1 VSSRGSREPGHHSN
15 SEVGSSLPTQEHR
28 AFSDQ
33 LPAMTRVRRGV
44 QTAAP
49 PAPLFCGCTNGE
61 SCVCAREGAC
71 TVTVLRACV
80 CVSVCGE
87 GGLHAVFMTLLN
99 SENKTEPERANDGRR
114 AAAQNQKS
122 SRVDA
127 RATTDLAPG
136 TSLLGVGRRE
146 GDCGRATRTRPANG
160 RATRDRTADPRRGR
174 RDTRDDLRRR
184 PAPTP
189 TQTQAERSVPRP

>member
-99 SENKTEPERANDGRR
+99 SENKTEPERATTVDAPRR
-114 AAAQNQKS
+114 RTR
-122 SRVDA
+122 SRVASTHEPRRTWHLGPRSLESDDA
-127 RATTDLAPG
+127 RAT
-136 TSLLGVGRRE
+136 VGERRE
-146 GDCGRATRTRPANG
+146 PDPRTDERRETGPRTPDARRPTRHARRPQETTRP
-160 RATRDRTADPRRGR
+160 DP
-174 RDTRDDLRRR
+174 DTD
-184 PAPTP
+184 A
-189 TQTQAERSVPRP
+189 S